1 VFVPCV
7 SDVRKVVLL
16 PALHW
21 VAVRAGDR
29 EKERVLAMADF
40 SQIGVIATLH
50 RLGTGDVGIVE
61 RQLEYFSRQQP
72 IALVLPALYSEFEK
86 PAMATILA
94 ELSQATYVRQVVLS
108 LAQATRDQ
116 FEDVTRRLSVLP
128 GDVRVIWHD
137 GPRMQRLYKT
147 LEDNRLQIGPD
158 GKGRQ
163 CWMAYGYVLASRKA
177 SVIAIHDC
185 DIVNYNREMLARLCY
200 PVVHPDIG
208 FEFSKGYYARL
219 SHQMH
224 GRVTRL
230 LMTPVIRALESIV
243 GHLPFLAY
251 LDSFRYPLAGEFAMQ
266 ADLARVNRIPSDWGL
281 EVGVL
286 AEVYR
291 NCSMRRICQ
300 VDIADN
306 YEHKH
311 QELSPGDPSK
321 GLMKM
326 AMDISKSLFRILAAE
341 GVKFDTG
348 LMQTLLVRY
357 QRMAENSISRY
368 HADAMINGLLFDRHE
383 EETAVETFSQALR
396 MATDEFFSDPL
407 GTPPIPNWMRVSA
420 ASPGFLDDLRE
431 AVDVDNESIP
441 TVVGL
446 EPKPLHRL
454 AESA

>member
-1 VFVPCV
+1 
-7 SDVRKVVLL
+7 
-16 PALHW
+16 
-21 VAVRAGDR
+21 
-29 EKERVLAMADF
+29 MADF
-40 SQIGVIATLH
+40 YQTGVIATLH
-50 RLGTGDVGIVE
+50 RLGEGDLGNIE

-72 IALVLPALYSEFEK
+72 IAVVLPALYSEFEK
-86 PAMATILA
+86 PAMDTILA
-94 ELSQATYVRQVVLS
+94 ELSQVNYVQQFVVT
-108 LAQATRDQ
+108 LAQATAEQ
-116 FEDVTRRLSVLP
+116 FDDVVQRLSILP
-128 GDVRVIWHD
+128 GDVRVLWQD
-137 GPRMQRLYKT
+137 GPRLQHLYRT
-147 LEDNRLQIGPD
+147 LEHNRLQIGPD

-163 CWMAYGYVLASRKA
+163 TWLAYGYVLANRKA

-185 DIVNYNREMLARLCY
+185 DIVNYRRELLARLCY

-230 LMTPVIRALESIV
+230 LMTPLIRALQSIV
-243 GHLPFLAY
+243 GFLPFLLY

-266 ADLARVNRIPSDWGL
+266 ADLARVNRVPSDWGL

-291 NCSMRRICQ
+291 NCSTRRICQ

-311 QELSPGDPSK
+311 QQLSQGDPSK

-341 GVKFDTG
+341 GVKFDSG
-348 LMQTLLVRY
+348 MMQTLLVRY
-357 QRMAENSISRY
+357 LRMAENNISKY

-383 EETAVETFSQALR
+383 EEIAVETFCQALKL
-396 MATDEFFSDPL
+396 ATDEFFADPL
-407 GTPPIPNWMRVSA
+407 GAPPIPNWMRVSA
-420 ASPGFLDDLRE
+420 ALPGFLDDLRE
-431 AVDVDNESIP
+431 AVDADNEVL
-441 TVVGL
+441 TGAG
-446 EPKPLHRL
+446 RL
-454 AESA
+454 WAAG

>member
-1 VFVPCV
+1 
-7 SDVRKVVLL
+7 
-16 PALHW
+16 
-21 VAVRAGDR
+21 
-29 EKERVLAMADF
+29 MADF
-40 SQIGVIATLH
+40 YQTGVIATLH
-50 RLGTGDVGIVE
+50 RLGSGDLGILE

-86 PAMATILA
+86 PAMNTMLA
-94 ELSQATYVRQVVLS
+94 ELAKVRYIQQFVLT
-108 LAQATRDQ
+108 LAQATREQ
-116 FEDVTRRLSVLP
+116 FEDVQERLSNLH
-128 GDVRVIWHD
+128 GDVRVLWQD
-137 GPRMQRLYKT
+137 GPRMQHLYRT
-147 LEDNRLQIGPD
+147 LEENRLQVGPD

-177 SVIAIHDC
+177 DVIALHDC

-230 LMTPVIRALESIV
+230 LMTPLVRALQSIV
-243 GHLPFLAY
+243 GFLPFLLY

-266 ADLARVNRIPSDWGL
+266 ADLARVNRLPSDWGL
-281 EVGVL
+281 EIGVL

-291 NCSMRRICQ
+291 NCSTRRICQ

-311 QELSPGDPSK
+311 QDLSQGDPTK

-326 AMDISKSLFRILAAE
+326 AADISKSLLRILAAE
-341 GVKFDTG
+341 GVKFDAG
-348 LMQTLLVRY
+348 MMQTLLVRY
-357 QRMAENSISRY
+357 VRMAENNISKY

-383 EETAVETFSQALR
+383 EETAVETFSKALR
-396 MATDEFFSDPL
+396 MATDEFFADPL
-407 GTPPIPNWMRVSA
+407 GAPPIPNWMRVSA
-420 ASPGFLDDLRE
+420 ALPGFMDDLRE
-431 AVDVDNESIP
+431 AVDADNATRSGV
-441 TVVGL
+441 TRVAA
-446 EPKPLHRL
+446 HR
-454 AESA
+454 